1 MGARGCSG
9 GLPLSRRVGL
19 DRPMFQ
25 EHLLGEFVARLGQEE
40 VQLGPGLR
48 QGGAA
53 GVGPH
58 QVVGAVGVVLEEGK

>member
-1 MGARGCSG
+1 
-9 GLPLSRRVGL
+9 
-19 DRPMFQ
+19 MFQ

-53 GVGPH
+53 GVGSH
-58 QVVGAVGVVLEEGK
+58 QVVGAVGVVLEEDK